1 MKHSNEIQFQI
12 EFLTQNLIKMLM
24 QDKSLS
30 MEDAMDIVYNSETY
44 KKIENEK
51 SGLYYQSPIYVM
63 DILGREL

>member
-30 MEDAMDIVYNSETY
+30 MEEAMDIVYNSETY

-63 DILGREL
+63 DILGHEL

>member
-30 MEDAMDIVYNSETY
+30 MEEAMDIVYNSETY

>member
-30 MEDAMDIVYNSETY
+30 MEEAMDIVYNSETY

-51 SGLYYQSPIYVM
+51 WLQFMVKKPYK
-63 DILGREL
+63 E

>member
-1 MKHSNEIQFQI
+1 
-12 EFLTQNLIKMLM
+12 
-24 QDKSLS
+24 
-30 MEDAMDIVYNSETY
+30 MEEAMDIVYNSETY